1 MWGMDGWM
9 AGLEK
14 SVLAT
19 SLRCIM
25 VENRVDRGLIHRD
38 RPRLIRKSFDKGVP
52 CPVGG
57 ERGEGC
63 GYYWACVVVA
73 LEPVNCLRKLEPI
86 NCCCLITFLAYLQYR
101 GGSSGA

>member
-1 MWGMDGWM
+1 M

-57 ERGEGC
+57 EGR
-63 GYYWACVVVA
+63 VVVITGRA
-73 LEPVNCLRKLEPI
+73 L
-86 NCCCLITFLAYLQYR
+86 
-101 GGSSGA
+101 SSHWKQ

>member
-1 MWGMDGWM
+1 M

-57 ERGEGC
+57 ERGGLSLLLGVRCRRIGTSKLLAETRADKLLLP
-63 GYYWACVVVA
+63 YYLSRLTAVPWWQQWSLV
-73 LEPVNCLRKLEPI
+73 K
-86 NCCCLITFLAYLQYR
+86 
-101 GGSSGA
+101 